1 MKMCG
6 DEMRKYTTLESALGN
21 ATSPWVVSFYSRNYI
36 FIALDA
42 TDSPTYSLG
51 DGKAAELYSAT

>member
-6 DEMRKYTTLESALGN
+6 DEMRRYTTLESATGN
-21 ATSPWVVSFYSRNYI
+21 ATSPWVVLFYSRKYI

-51 DGKAAELYSAT
+51 DEGAAEIC